1 MSDVFHLWTKKR
13 IPSVYYGPGLLS
25 RCHVADEWIDTKD
38 IVQAAQIYTL
48 VAHSAVAS
56 EADPQTL
63 LAAVDPER
71 VVALAQELVRI
82 PSENPPG
89 DEHAIQDRI
98 GELLESYG
106 YEVRRI
112 DSPTGRPN
120 LIAERGDE
128 TSGPT
133 LLFNGHVDVVPPGP
147 DWSRPPY
154 CGDIVDGRLW
164 GRGAADMKGGVA
176 AILEVAAVF
185 AEVAPSMKGRLIW
198 TIVSDE
204 EAGGEHG
211 TGLLCDGDHIAAD
224 MAIVAEPSE
233 FRMSVSENTLMWMR
247 FETRGRQ
254 EHTINRSQAI
264 NAVEAMVPLA
274 AELMT
279 FRDEISSLRHPALGS
294 PILTINT
301 FHGGLK
307 TNIVPDRCV
316 MEVDLR
322 YPAGLGMDIDSV
334 RERMDATLERL
345 RLDDSTLD
353 IRYEIHG
360 KPGFEQP
367 EDTPIVRHIMKAHET
382 VVGSPPEW
390 WRRGT

>member
-25 RCHVADEWIDTKD
+25 RCHVADEWIDTDD
-38 IVQAAQIYTL
+38 IVQAARIYVN
-48 VAHSAVAS
+48 VARSAVAP
-56 EADPQTL
+56 EANLSTL
-63 LAAVDPER
+63 LAAVEPER
-71 VVALAQELVRI
+71 AIRLAQELVRF

-89 DEHAIQDRI
+89 SEHAVQRHVAAW
-98 GELLESYG
+98 LEALG
-106 YEVRRI
+106 YDVRRI

-120 LIAERGDE
+120 LIAERGRGTE
-128 TSGPT
+128 GPT
-133 LLFNGHVDVVPPGP
+133 LLFNGHVDVVPPGS
-147 DWSRPPY
+147 DWSRPPFS
-154 CGDIVDGRLW
+154 GDIVDGRLW

-185 AEVAPSMKGRLIW
+185 AEVAPAMAGRLLW

-211 TGLLCDGDHIAAD
+211 TGLLCDEGHIDAD

-233 FRMSVSENTLMWMR
+233 FRLSVSENTLMWLR

-254 EHTINRSQAI
+254 EHTINRAQAV
-264 NAVEAMVPLA
+264 NAVEAMVPVA
-274 AELMT
+274 AELLA
-279 FRDEISSLRHPALGS
+279 FRNEISSLRHPTLGA

-301 FHGGLK
+301 FNGGLK
-307 TNIVPDRCV
+307 ANIVPDRCV

-334 RERMDATLERL
+334 QKRIDGMLNRL
-345 RLDDSTLD
+345 RDADPTLD
-353 IRYEIHG
+353 VRYDVHG

-367 EDTPIVRHIMKAHET
+367 EDTPIVRHIREAHEA
-382 VVGSPPEW
+382 VVGAPPEW
-390 WRRGT
+390 WRRGS

>member
-25 RCHVADEWIDTKD
+25 RCHVADEWIDTED
-38 IVQAAQIYTL
+38 IVQAAKIYTL
-48 VAHSAVAS
+48 VAHSVA
-56 EADPQTL
+56 ALGTDHQTL
-63 LAAVDPER
+63 LAAVNPQR
-71 VVALAQELVRI
+71 VIALTQDLVRI

-89 DEHAIQDRI
+89 DEHAIQEFI
-98 GELLESYG
+98 KQLLESYG
-106 YEVRRI
+106 YRVKRI
-112 DSPTGRPN
+112 DSPSGRPN
-120 LIAERGDE
+120 LVLEWGE
-128 TSGPT
+128 GNEGPS

-147 DWSRPPY
+147 DWSQPPY
-154 CGDIVDGRLW
+154 CGDIIDGRLL

-176 AILEVAAVF
+176 AIIEVAAVF
-185 AEVAPSMKGRLIW
+185 AEVNPAMTGRLVW

-211 TGLLCDGDHIAAD
+211 TGFLCDGDHFDAD

-233 FRMSVSENTLMWMR
+233 FRLSVSENTLMWLR

-254 EHTINRSQAI
+254 EHTINRPQAV
-264 NAVEAMVPLA
+264 NAVEAMIPVASEMIAL
-274 AELMT
+274 
-279 FRDEISSLRHPALGS
+279 RDEVSSLRHPQLGS

-301 FHGGLK
+301 FNGGLK

-316 MEVDLR
+316 MEVDFR
-322 YPAGLGMDIDSV
+322 YPAGLGLDLESVGKRID
-334 RERMDATLERL
+334 ETLERL
-345 RLDDSTLD
+345 KVADPTLD
-353 IRYEIHG
+353 IRYDVHG

-367 EDTPIVRHIMKAHET
+367 EDMEIVRHIWKAHEA

-390 WRRGT
+390 WRRGS